1 MKKFKA
7 EGKSQF
13 KFVKTAQESVKTGH
27 VYLNIYSDQ
36 ADGEIGIIASMFK
49 EMADAFSQIEGSNYQ
64 LQFQSRRGSR
74 LICNSNSITNLL
86 ILYPKSHFQI
96 RIF

>member
-1 MKKFKA
+1 MA
-7 EGKSQF
+7 LRVQSQF

-49 EMADAFSQIEGSNYQ
+49 EMADAFSQIEGTGWV
-64 LQFQSRRGSR
+64 R
-74 LICNSNSITNLL
+74 
-86 ILYPKSHFQI
+86 H
-96 RIF
+96 

>member
-1 MKKFKA
+1 MALKV
-7 EGKSQF
+7 ESQF

-49 EMADAFSQIEGSNYQ
+49 EMADAFSQIEGECWMTQ
-64 LQFQSRRGSR
+64 LRSGLVRVRRVANGKIVKYFSR
-74 LICNSNSITNLL
+74 
-86 ILYPKSHFQI
+86 Y
-96 RIF
+96 

>member
-1 MKKFKA
+1 MSDPTLSDIDFKNKMVWTILNTTWYA
-7 EGKSQF
+7 KESSY

-49 EMADAFSQIEGSNYQ
+49 EMADAFSQIEGEVW
-64 LQFQSRRGSR
+64 LG
-74 LICNSNSITNLL
+74 LAMLT
-86 ILYPKSHFQI
+86 
-96 RIF
+96 